1 MHWHLFAIGKPK
13 LGFARDGVEE
23 YAKRLRPLAAVSI
36 EYIKPARGDGH
47 HTDRVAHKP
56 KFKVAAKIQG
66 ELGPAKGK
74 KKSKKR
80 TARKR
85 A

>member
-1 MHWHLFAIGKPK
+1 MTRG
-13 LGFARDGVEE
+13 
-23 YAKRLRPLAAVSI
+23 I
-36 EYIKPARGDGH
+36 EYVKPARGDGH

>member
-1 MHWHLFAIGKPK
+1 MTRG
-13 LGFARDGVEE
+13 
-23 YAKRLRPLAAVSI
+23 I

-56 KFKVAAKIQG
+56 KFKVASKIQG
-66 ELGPAKGK
+66 ELGAAKGK

>member
-1 MHWHLFAIGKPK
+1 MTDVSKK
-13 LGFARDGVEE
+13 E
-23 YAKRLRPLAAVSI
+23 AVMTRGI
-36 EYIKPARGDGH
+36 EYIKPARGDGKH
-47 HTDRVAHKP
+47 AERVAHKP

-66 ELGPAKGK
+66 ELGAAKGK